1 MDPREIIEKA
11 LSEGRKKLLEHE
23 SMQLLE
29 AFNIPVAPYG
39 FARSEDEAAEIAE
52 KIGYPVVL
60 KVVSPD
66 ISHKSDVGG
75 VIVGIETSSGA
86 KEAFKRIMENVR
98 KHAPSAR
105 VEGVLVQKMAEPGY
119 IEVIVGATRDAT
131 FGPVIMFGLG
141 GIFVEVLKDVS
152 FRVAPLTDED
162 AESMIH
168 EIKSYRI
175 LEGYRG
181 MPPRDIEAIKTI
193 ILKTADIMLKLEN
206 VQDIDLNPVMLYE
219 RGKGAIVVDA
229 RVILRSREG
238 EELH

>member
-1 MDPREIIEKA
+1 
-11 LSEGRKKLLEHE
+11 
-23 SMQLLE
+23 
-29 AFNIPVAPYG
+29 
-39 FARSEDEAAEIAE
+39 
-52 KIGYPVVL
+52 VVL

-75 VIVGIETSSGA
+75 VIVGVKTSSDA
-86 KEAFKRIMENVR
+86 REAFRKIMENVK

-119 IEVIVGATRDAT
+119 IEVIGATRDAT

-152 FRVAPLTDED
+152 FRVAPLTEED
-162 AESMIH
+162 AESMIR

-181 MPPRDIEAIKTI
+181 MPPRDIDAIKQI
-193 ILKTADIMLKLEN
+193 ILKTADIMLKLDK

-219 RGKGAIVVDA
+219 KGKGAIVVDA
-229 RVILRSREG
+229 RVILRTSTSPE
-238 EELH
+238 HH